1 MAKERI
7 GLYPGTFDPVTNGHM
22 DIIVRATSLVD
33 RLVVAV
39 AVNAGKGPLFGLD
52 DRVDLLRGE
61 IRDLPAAVA
70 ARIEIRPFRSLLMKF
85 VESVGATQII
95 RGLRAVSDFEYEFQ
109 MAGMNRRLNP
119 TVETVFL
126 MASESNQFIASR
138 FVKEIARLGGDITHF
153 VSPRVAERVKVQFV
167 HTENGIDS
175 DNDPTRPTI
184 PVPDVKQPL

>member
-33 RLVVAV
+33 KLVVAV
-39 AVNAGKGPLFGLD
+39 AVNTGKGPLFGLE

-61 IRDLPAAVA
+61 IKDLPPAVG

-95 RGLRAVSDFEYEFQ
+95 RGLRAVSDFE
-109 MAGMNRRLNP
+109 ARGSAATSRISSASASPIGSRCSSCRPRTASTATTTRRDP
-119 TVETVFL
+119 P
-126 MASESNQFIASR
+126 SR
-138 FVKEIARLGGDITHF
+138 CRTSSSRCRKCRARA
-153 VSPRVAERVKVQFV
+153 RQRA
-167 HTENGIDS
+167 
-175 DNDPTRPTI
+175 TRP
-184 PVPDVKQPL
+184 VRNA